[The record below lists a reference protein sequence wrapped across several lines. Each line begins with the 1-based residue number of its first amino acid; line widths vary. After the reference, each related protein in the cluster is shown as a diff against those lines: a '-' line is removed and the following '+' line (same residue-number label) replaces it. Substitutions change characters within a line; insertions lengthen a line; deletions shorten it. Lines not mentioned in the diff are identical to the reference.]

1 MSKAFTKEDDA
12 NEEEPLLSRAVLP
25 SGVPNYLTASGARRM
40 REELERLQEERSRL
54 RSDLPD
60 EDAAHRLRRLE
71 TRLRQVSGRLESAQ
85 VVPPP
90 KEPIGE
96 VQFGA
101 TITVRDG
108 SGSDLEYRIVGV
120 DEADFDRGWISWQ
133 SPLARGLMSRRVGDR
148 VTLKTPAGERALEI
162 LRVSFEE

>member
-12 NEEEPLLSRAVLP
+12 NEEELPLSRSTLP
-25 SGVPNYLTASGARRM
+25 PGVPNYLTAGGARRM
-40 REELERLQEERSRL
+40 GEELARLQEERSRL
-54 RSDLPD
+54 RGDLPD

-71 TRLRQVSGRLESAQ
+71 IRLRELGERFESAQ
-85 VVPPP
+85 VVTPRE
-90 KEPIGE
+90 EPTGE

-101 TITVRDG
+101 TVTVRDG

-133 SPLARGLMSRRVGDR
+133 SPLARSLMGRRIGER
-148 VTLKTPAGERALEI
+148 VTLKTPVGERALEI
-162 LRVSFEE
+162 LRISFEE